1 MLILFY
7 CSGLADSDSA
17 FLTTAA
23 VLIIFF
29 SVIQLSSEVL
39 QFWRRRIQYILDIE
53 NWLEVLIYMMSV
65 IFVSRQLD
73 SECFCADRGTWTV
86 GIIAIFLGYMDLVVF
101 LRRVPLTGIAISI
114 MYNIFTTFLGLI
126 FIAALLIFAFALP
139 FYMLLVIPVSYCIT
153 LYSHFITT

>member
-7 CSGLADSDSA
+7 HSGLSDSASA
-17 FLTTAA
+17 FLTTAE

-53 NWLEVLIYMMSV
+53 NWLEVLIYVLSV
-65 IFVSRQLD
+65 IFVSRHLD
-73 SECFCADRGTWTV
+73 SDCFCSDRATWTLGV
-86 GIIAIFLGYMDLVVF
+86 IIVFLAYMDFVVI
-101 LRRVPLTGIAISI
+101 LRRVPITGITISI
-114 MYNIFTTFLGLI
+114 MYNIFATFLGLI

-153 LYSHFITT
+153 LYRP